1 MSSVKGFF
9 NRKKI
14 AEAIQAYVPADAIVV
29 PQVLSRTQMKYTIT
43 FAESGVLPA
52 LLILDYNTDGTT
64 TIEKSRGRN
73 KEYSEK
79 LGDFVAKQSRVR
91 LFDTDTLYFE
101 TISDDQFDVL
111 VDYMTGCNVTLTTK
125 VVGNGNK
132 YTFCGE
138 YGDTLHATRYNNG
151 AILFQGCPSITFNNA
166 IDILADIFPS
176 NVILVGLTK
185 YYKLDFDPDDLK
197 SELYN
202 VCPNLAGK
210 ITNDIE
216 NVMLPSIGLRRA
228 IPNGLTDYSY
238 LCFSVLRGLEGIIK
252 TIFKDKGVTLSAK
265 SGFGGLL
272 MYDDVARAASVDP
285 SRVCLFS
292 DVAEKDRVEKL
303 YALLCQQRHRIFHY
317 DPLTPLILDKDD
329 AIDVL
334 EETLNTINDAY

>member
-1 MSSVKGFF
+1 MSSIKGYLY
-9 NRKKI
+9 RDKI
-14 AEAIQAYVPADAIVV
+14 EDAIRTYIPADANVV
-29 PQVLSRTQMKYTIT
+29 SQVISKTQMKYTIT
-43 FAESGVLPA
+43 FADSNIHPA

-79 LGDFVAKQSRVR
+79 LGDFVAEQSQAR
-91 LFDTDTLYFE
+91 LFDADTLYFE
-101 TISDDQFDVL
+101 TISDDQFDTL
-111 VDYMTGCNVTLTTK
+111 IDYLTECNATLTTK

-138 YGDTLHATRYNNG
+138 YGDTLYATRYNNG
-151 AILFQGCPSITFNNA
+151 SILFQGCPSITFNNA

-176 NVILVGLTK
+176 NVVLVGLTK
-185 YYKLDFDPDDLK
+185 YYKLDLEPDDLK

-202 VCPNLAGK
+202 LCPNLLGK
-210 ITNDIE
+210 ITSDIE
-216 NVMLPSIGLRRA
+216 NVMLPSVGLRRA

-238 LCFSVLRGLEGIIK
+238 LCFSILRGLEGIIK

-265 SGFGGLL
+265 SGFGGFL

-285 SRVCLFS
+285 SKVYLFP
-292 DVAEKDRVEKL
+292 DTEEKERVEKL

-317 DPLTPLILDKDD
+317 DPMSPIILSKED

-334 EETLNTINDAY
+334 EETLNIINDAY

>member
-29 PQVLSRTQMKYTIT
+29 PQVLSKTQMKYTIT
-43 FAESGVLPA
+43 FEESGILPA

-73 KEYSEK
+73 KAYSEQLADYVAEYSKET
-79 LGDFVAKQSRVR
+79 
-91 LFDTDTLYFE
+91 LFDADNLYFDSMSNE
-101 TISDDQFDVL
+101 QFDTFI
-111 VDYMTGCNVTLTTK
+111 DYMTGCNATYTTTA
-125 VVGNGNK
+125 VGNGNK

-138 YGDTLHATRYNNG
+138 YGDTIHATRYTNG
-151 AILFQGCPSITFNNA
+151 AILFQGRPSFTFNNA
-166 IDILADIFPS
+166 IDILSDIYPS
-176 NVILVGLTK
+176 DVILIGLTK
-185 YYKLDFDPDDLK
+185 YYKLDFKRDDLE
-197 SELYN
+197 SEFYN
-202 VCPNLAGK
+202 LCPNLVGK
-210 ITNDIE
+210 ISNDIV

-228 IPNGLTDYSY
+228 IPKGLTDYSY

-252 TIFKDKGVTLSAK
+252 TIFKDKGVTLSAR
-265 SGFGGLL
+265 SSFRGLL
-272 MYDDVARAASVDP
+272 MYDDVARVASVD
-285 SRVCLFS
+285 SSMACLFS
-292 DVAEKDRVEKL
+292 DAAEKDRVEKL

-334 EETLNTINDAY
+334 EETLKTINDAY

>member
-9 NRKKI
+9 NREKI

-43 FAESGVLPA
+43 FAESGTLPA

-73 KEYSEK
+73 KAYSEQLADYVAEYSKET
-79 LGDFVAKQSRVR
+79 
-91 LFDTDTLYFE
+91 LFDADNLYFE
-101 TISDDQFDVL
+101 SMNNEQFDTFI
-111 VDYMTGCNVTLTTK
+111 DYMTECKATYTTTA
-125 VVGNGNK
+125 VGNGSK

-138 YGDTLHATRYNNG
+138 YGDTIHATRYTNG
-151 AILFQGCPSITFNNA
+151 AILFQGRPSFTFNNA
-166 IDILADIFPS
+166 IDILADIYPS
-176 NVILVGLTK
+176 DVILVGLTK
-185 YYKLDFDPDDLK
+185 YYKSDFKSDDLK

-202 VCPNLAGK
+202 VCPNLVGK

-252 TIFKDKGVTLSAK
+252 TIFKDKGDVVPIRT
-265 SGFGGLL
+265 GFRGYLA
-272 MYDDVARAASVDP
+272 YDDVSRIASVDP
-285 SRVCLFS
+285 SKVSLFPNS
-292 DVAEKDRVEKL
+292 KEKDRIEKF
-303 YALLCQQRHRIFHY
+303 YALLCQQRHRIFHF
-317 DPLTPLILDKDD
+317 DTLMPLILDKDD
-329 AIDVL
+329 AIEIL
-334 EETLNTINDAY
+334 EETLKTINDAY